1 MCDSYEMIIR
11 PAEDKDIN
19 RIIEAIASL
28 ITELSGGSDAVL
40 PDTAKDVCNRL
51 IKNQSRGVIFIA
63 ETVSPEAFFLG
74 CITASI
80 QEAIYIGG
88 SYTLIQEL
96 YVHPM
101 FRNQKIGSQLI
112 YAVEQYCKEK
122 GMNTLEVY
130 LPLHSFIDYE
140 KTLNFYEKEGFS
152 VFGPRMKKKINF

>member
-19 RIIEAIASL
+19 RIIDAIASL

-74 CITASI
+74 CITA
-80 QEAIYIGG
+80 
-88 SYTLIQEL
+88 
-96 YVHPM
+96 
-101 FRNQKIGSQLI
+101 
-112 YAVEQYCKEK
+112 
-122 GMNTLEVY
+122 
-130 LPLHSFIDYE
+130 
-140 KTLNFYEKEGFS
+140 
-152 VFGPRMKKKINF
+152 